1 MKRWSIFIV
10 TLLVSA
16 LFLSGCGSDS
26 SSGGSSTLSFNKS
39 SYQVKEGSQTEA
51 VIAFTGYDSGEGATI
66 EISSSNKAV
75 ATLSE
80 SRCTLAN
87 SSGGVSS
94 CEIVIYG
101 VSSGSATLSASAG
114 SDRTTASVTVSNE
127 VANGSLSF
135 YPISEKLTDGS
146 VRDVE
151 LVLSGSSGVSNLIV
165 NISSTTGSAR
175 IESIEDLLFESI
187 KVASSFIVT
196 KAYAASSLGTSIDSI
211 TPSICVLSSKNNR
224 CEIRLEGTGLGSA
237 TIKAT
242 VEGSRY
248 SDYSVAENS
257 VTVISDTIPGELLFE
272 ENLNITTG
280 HTKSGKLM
288 LKHSSGVSDMN
299 ITLSSSNSNVSLST
313 TKCEVSSRSPNCY
326 FTVSGESAG
335 KSTITASATG
345 YSDAKMLV
353 DVSSDPIPGTF
364 RFSRSSETIDI
375 NDKFDLKLIY
385 SGGSGVSGLDVT
397 ISSSDDTVVT
407 ATPGTC
413 TMSNTHGASECEI
426 ELKGLKEGKS
436 TITASATGYDSA
448 TSSIEVK
455 SGGGTPVYGDIVF
468 ERGGSQVS
476 HIEMGKNSSSTVE
489 LILENSSN
497 VDSIDVSVAS
507 SDTTK
512 ATVSRSACTLST
524 KNNTCSIKVSSLSKT
539 GSTTIRAGS
548 SKHSYSAALAVAIT
562 ESGKPHLSASQN
574 PIVLPSNSKTASA
587 VTITLENAPSSTE
600 YVGIAAKG
608 NIQNSPGFFNFTS
621 SNNAQTLN
629 VNTADT
635 SKGASKSNSVTLT
648 PKSSSIA
655 PLVIP
660 VNVETP
666 KAVDR
671 VFTVTN
677 KCKYA
682 VYPGIAGGGFGDGTN
697 CPTGSTSFTNSSGDT
712 QCWWDNPAPST
723 GSYKLDSGNSL
734 TFTIPS
740 TNSDSYNGQVFSGGL
755 MGRIKDSSGNWVI
768 GDCTGENNTTIDYC
782 KRSKGF
788 ESPSTVAEFTLLRQ
802 GTDYYDI
809 TIINGITIPTV
820 MKPSN
825 VSHDTQTPYNN
836 GAAGGTVDQ
845 KGSSYSLNAA
855 SWSFDPSA
863 TATPDEKYFNFV
875 TESDTNC
882 TASTS
887 VCSSGEVCG
896 YTDSNLTNKK
906 LDSVFCGK
914 RLGYVTAQ
922 EIWSKD
928 NNVSTNNAPSAF
940 KFTTSTGAITGLN
953 TKYQYEGFFYGCPS
967 PTAGDGFVSGFTGTY
982 SGSKTLNA
990 RSCGCTDWSG
1000 IAHNS
1005 SPCVTYSD
1013 TWVNNVLPNT
1023 KWAKKGCP
1031 TCYTYQ
1037 YDDKA
1042 STFKGLAPASSSN
1055 PVNGVNY
1062 DIIFCPDSK
1071 DFSNRPSYMQ

>member
-1 MKRWSIFIV
+1 MAKWYLLIT
-10 TLLVSA
+10 TLLSSL

-26 SSGGSSTLSFNKS
+26 SSGSSSSLKFDKS
-39 SYQVKEGSQTEA
+39 TYQVKEGSQTEA
-51 VIAFTGYDSGEGATI
+51 VVSFSGYDSGDGVTI
-66 EISSSNKAV
+66 ELSSSDKGV

-80 SRCTLAN
+80 TQCILSNTESGVGSCQIAIHGL
-87 SSGGVSS
+87 SSGTS
-94 CEIVIYG
+94 
-101 VSSGSATLSASAG
+101 TLSASIG
-114 SDRTTASVTVSNE
+114 SDKTTATATVSNE
-127 VANGSLSF
+127 VVNGSLSF
-135 YPISEKLTDGS
+135 APISEKLTDGS

-165 NISSTTGSAR
+165 NLSSTTGSAS

-211 TPSICVLSSKNNR
+211 TPSICILSSKNNI

-248 SDYSVAENS
+248 SDYSVAQNS
-257 VTVISDTIPGELLFE
+257 VEVVSHAIPGELLFE
-272 ENLNITTG
+272 ENLNITKD
-280 HTKSGKLM
+280 HTKSTKLM

-299 ITLSSSNSNVSLST
+299 VTLSSSNSNISLST

-326 FTVSGESAG
+326 FTVTGVATG
-335 KSTITASATG
+335 KSTITASSTG
-345 YSDAKMLV
+345 YSDAKMLAS
-353 DVSSDPIPGTF
+353 VSSDPIPGTF

-375 NDKFDLKLIY
+375 DDKFDLKLIY
-385 SGGSGVSGLDVT
+385 SGGSGVSSQEVT
-397 ISSSDDTVVT
+397 ISSSDNTVVT
-407 ATPGTC
+407 ATPATC
-413 TMSNTHGASECEI
+413 TMSNVHGGSECEI
-426 ELKGLKEGKS
+426 ELHGLKAGKS

-476 HIEMGKNSSSTVE
+476 HIEMGKNSSSTVD

-507 SDTTK
+507 SDTSK
-512 ATVSRSACTLST
+512 ATVSRDSCTLST
-524 KNNTCSIKVSSLSKT
+524 KNSTCSIKVSSLSKT

-562 ESGKPHLSASQN
+562 ESGKPHLSASQS

-587 VTITLENAPSSTE
+587 VTITLENAPDSTE

-608 NIQNSPGFFNFTS
+608 NIQNSPGFFDFTS
-621 SNNAQTLN
+621 SSHAQTLN

-635 SKGASKSNSVTLT
+635 SKGASTSNSITLT

-660 VNVETP
+660 VHLETP

-677 KCKYA
+677 KCSYA

-697 CPTGSTSFTNSSGDT
+697 CPTGSTASGSS
-712 QCWWDNPAPST
+712 CWWDNPAPST
-723 GSYKLDSGNSL
+723 GSYKLESGKSL
-734 TFTIPS
+734 TFTIPKS
-740 TNSDSYNGQVFSGGL
+740 NGTYSNQVWSGGL
-755 MGRIKDSSGNWVI
+755 MARVKDGSGNWII

-782 KRSKGF
+782 KITKGF
-788 ESPSTVAEFTLLRQ
+788 DSPSTVAEFTLLRN
-802 GTDYYDI
+802 GSDAYDI

-825 VSHDTQTPYNN
+825 VSHDSQKPYNN
-836 GAAGGTVDQ
+836 GAAGSTVAQ

-855 SWSFDPSA
+855 SWSFDAS
-863 TATPDEKYFNFV
+863 TAKPAEKYFNFV
-875 TESDTNC
+875 TEGGSEC
-882 TASTS
+882 TSS
-887 VCSSGEVCG
+887 SCSSGEVCG
-896 YTDSNLTNKK
+896 YTDSNLTNKVLDK
-906 LDSVFCGK
+906 LHCGK

-928 NNVSTNNAPSAF
+928 NTQAGDGTPKNNAPAEF
-940 KFTTSTGAITGLN
+940 KFKEGVTATALGTYN
-953 TKYQYEGFFYGCPS
+953 YVGFFYGCD
-967 PTAGDGFVSGFTGTY
+967 TAKGFVSGFTGTP
-982 SGSKTLNA
+982 GSSMTKQAN
-990 RSCGCTDWSG
+990 SCGCTEWG
-1000 IAHNS
+1000 TTAHNS
-1005 SPCVTYSD
+1005 QKCVTYSD
-1013 TWVNNVLPNT
+1013 TWVDIVLPNT
-1023 KWAKKGCP
+1023 EWTKVGCP

-1037 YDDKA
+1037 FDDMASSFSGNTPA
-1042 STFKGLAPASSSN
+1042 STSN
-1055 PVNGVNY
+1055 PENGVNY
-1062 DIIFCPDSK
+1062 DIIFCPDEK